1 MRQLDVYLGES
12 LIGRIVENRKGGRFE
27 YEQSI
32 VGKLAGRPVLS
43 MAFPA
48 KVRPFGEAKTSAWF
62 NGLLPEGNRRDEV
75 CRSLGVLPYDWI
87 GLLAE
92 IGWECAGAVRV
103 FEHGR
108 ERTCELRL
116 EKISPSEL
124 AEKLSSATERLPQVE
139 SGLFRMSL
147 GGFQEKMCVVMPA
160 IPEGA
165 SSVAADDVLLPMG
178 DSPSTHILKPES
190 EHYPGL
196 AESEAWAMTAAGNAA
211 RASRVALLDLDDAP
225 STLVVERYDRI
236 ADNGSVHVFRL
247 HQEDVC
253 QALGN
258 WDAHAKNTSFLY
270 REQMVPTL
278 APLYD
283 VVPIAEAEP
292 RTTLLSMRVNGVIDP
307 GKLTRADVVA
317 EAVSWGLATT
327 DVGSVVD
334 RVLKDLEEGIR
345 IASTAYP
352 AAAARHEANALERIR
367 KLKGGIWP

>member
-48 KVRPFGEAKTSAWF
+48 KVRPFGEVKTSAWF

-87 GLLAE
+87 GLLSE

-160 IPEGA
+160 IPEGV

-211 RASRVALLDLDDAP
+211 RASKVALLDLDDAP

-236 ADNGSVHVFRL
+236 ADNGSAHVLRI

-253 QALGN
+253 QALG
-258 WDAHAKNTSFLY
+258 
-270 REQMVPTL
+270 
-278 APLYD
+278 
-283 VVPIAEAEP
+283 
-292 RTTLLSMRVNGVIDP
+292 IDP
-307 GKLTRADVVA
+307 HGK
-317 EAVSWGLATT
+317 
-327 DVGSVVD
+327 
-334 RVLKDLEEGIR
+334 
-345 IASTAYP
+345 Y
-352 AAAARHEANALERIR
+352 AAAPACCEPGAWQLGCACQEHVVSLLRANGPHARTALRCGAHCRGRAAHDASFHARERGDRPREAYTGRYRRRGCFL
-367 KLKGGIWP
+367 GIGHSGC

>member
-12 LIGRIVENRKGGRFE
+12 LIGRIAENRKGGRFE
-27 YEQSI
+27 YEQPI
-32 VGKLAGRPVLS
+32 VDKLAGRLVLS

-48 KVRPFGEAKTSAWF
+48 KVRPFGEAKPSAWF

-108 ERTCELRL
+108 ERACELRL
-116 EKISPSEL
+116 EEIPSSEL
-124 AEKLSSATERLPQVE
+124 AEKLSSVTERLPQVE

-196 AESEAWAMTAAGNAA
+196 AESEA
-211 RASRVALLDLDDAP
+211 
-225 STLVVERYDRI
+225 
-236 ADNGSVHVFRL
+236 
-247 HQEDVC
+247 
-253 QALGN
+253 
-258 WDAHAKNTSFLY
+258 
-270 REQMVPTL
+270 
-278 APLYD
+278 
-283 VVPIAEAEP
+283 
-292 RTTLLSMRVNGVIDP
+292 
-307 GKLTRADVVA
+307 
-317 EAVSWGLATT
+317 
-327 DVGSVVD
+327 
-334 RVLKDLEEGIR
+334 
-345 IASTAYP
+345 
-352 AAAARHEANALERIR
+352 
-367 KLKGGIWP
+367 